1 MGKKNGKIIGP
12 QELIGQDLPGR
23 LRTLRPNSR
32 VNFLSNR
39 KTKAISYGG
48 CWVREFYN
56 YFPYATNQKWRIICF
71 RDFIRK
77 KKRKVYSRP
86 LEV

>member
-48 CWVREFYN
+48 SREVGSG
-56 YFPYATNQKWRIICF
+56 I
-71 RDFIRK
+71 
-77 KKRKVYSRP
+77 
-86 LEV
+86 L